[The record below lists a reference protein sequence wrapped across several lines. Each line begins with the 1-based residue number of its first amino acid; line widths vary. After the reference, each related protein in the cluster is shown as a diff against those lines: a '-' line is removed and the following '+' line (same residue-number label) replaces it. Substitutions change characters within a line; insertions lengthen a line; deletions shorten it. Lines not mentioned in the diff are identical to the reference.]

1 MHIKVSQ
8 KESFLRVYT
17 LRRMWDYKKV
27 TVANVFNY
35 LQMSLANSEEEKKL
49 HMSCF
54 MNKLVFPKGGTE
66 TNRRVL
72 AVML

>member
-1 MHIKVSQ
+1 
-8 KESFLRVYT
+8 
-17 LRRMWDYKKV
+17 
-27 TVANVFNY
+27 
-35 LQMSLANSEEEKKL
+35 MSLANSEEEKKL